1 MDKIDLKN
9 VELFRG
15 IDPQKLQLDLVG
27 TRYRI
32 LKFKKDELVALRGDR
47 IEGIYINL
55 KGEVVTEMLK
65 DNGSSKKIEVLKSG
79 TILAGA
85 FIFGDYNYFPVDI
98 IAKTD
103 VEILYIEKS
112 RFLKLLLKEETVL
125 ERFLDE
131 ISEKAQFLSINLW
144 KSISNKRIDQK
155 LAEYFLSHEE
165 NGEVKLKLSIKELS
179 EFFNVS
185 RPSLSRVLKEF
196 VDSGKIVKVEKGN
209 YRIVDREYLEELC

>member
-98 IAKTD
+98 IAKSD

-196 VDSGKIVKVEKGN
+196 VDSGKLSLIH
-209 YRIVDREYLEELC
+209 I